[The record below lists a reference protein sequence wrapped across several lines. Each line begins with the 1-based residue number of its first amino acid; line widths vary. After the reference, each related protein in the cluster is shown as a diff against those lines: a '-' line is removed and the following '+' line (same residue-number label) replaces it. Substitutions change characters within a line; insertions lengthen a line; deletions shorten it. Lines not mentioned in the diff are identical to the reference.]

1 MGVKEMNYFKT
12 RSEPVLQKALL
23 LVARTIIQDLITSI
37 KKSNFYAIL
46 KDEVTDISNMCQLVF
61 FVFFFYTNKGKADTA
76 LLDCCDLLEHSFDAS
91 PDADAI
97 VTWLTKKFHVLAI
110 EMGNLNSFVLDKAS
124 AMTDAKGGLAA
135 KLSKDFASTMISI
148 RYLCHRFA
156 PACAYTDDDYKFIKF
171 V

>member
-61 FVFFFYTNKGKADTA
+61 FVFFF
-76 LLDCCDLLEHSFDAS
+76 
-91 PDADAI
+91 I
-97 VTWLTKKFHVLAI
+97 
-110 EMGNLNSFVLDKAS
+110 
-124 AMTDAKGGLAA
+124 
-135 KLSKDFASTMISI
+135 
-148 RYLCHRFA
+148 
-156 PACAYTDDDYKFIKF
+156 
-171 V
+171 